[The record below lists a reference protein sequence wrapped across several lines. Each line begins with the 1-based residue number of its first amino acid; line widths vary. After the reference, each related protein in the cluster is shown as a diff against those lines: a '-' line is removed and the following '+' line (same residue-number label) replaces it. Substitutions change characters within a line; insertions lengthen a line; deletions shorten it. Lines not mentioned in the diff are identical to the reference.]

1 MPKAEGIVKFHLAP
15 PEGKHNQPLPATLPP
30 SVKERIH
37 QCADLSPVYY
47 APSNAYTNLEV
58 NWPDA
63 YGKLDYLKA
72 IPDHSVT
79 IFHCGSY
86 ANRLDYKK
94 EELNMKAIVL
104 SKGYD
109 IGICT
114 GRSFVRYYC
123 SDLMYVDRFFSY
135 RFGDKK
141 YWFVC
146 YSNAADAPEIINDK
160 FVELFGADRGP
171 QVFAELQQ
179 AFELSKRGK

>member
-1 MPKAEGIVKFHLAP
+1 MAETEDIVKFHIVPIEDEHKQP
-15 PEGKHNQPLPATLPP
+15 PLATLP
-30 SVKERIH
+30 SRVKERIH

-47 APSNAYTNLEV
+47 APSDAYTYLET
-58 NWPDA
+58 NWLDA
-63 YGKLDYLKA
+63 HGKLDYLKA

-86 ANRLDYKK
+86 ASRFDHKK

-135 RFGDKK
+135 RFGDRK
-141 YWFVC
+141 YWFAC
-146 YSNAADAPEIINDK
+146 YSNTADAPEIINDK

-171 QVFAELQQ
+171 QVFSELQQ
-179 AFELSKRGK
+179 AFELSKRGG